1 MNRHVVNFSTTKTTT
16 NEETVSS
23 IMYIVYVEYI
33 RMHRST
39 LTAVNAHVWFLLD
52 NVAFI
57 LELRTFQDANESNG
71 ARSQAF
77 RSTVLHIKILSWN
90 VYRNS

>member
-1 MNRHVVNFSTTKTTT
+1 MLTFLLQRPLQTKKQLQVLCISCMSST
-16 NEETVSS
+16 
-23 IMYIVYVEYI
+23 YVCTEAQ
-33 RMHRST
+33 